1 MPSVDKPA
9 LSFEQ
14 TAETLRVALDPEQA
28 AIAIAALERALHEQQ
43 ERESAEIDFELMATL
58 VAGYD
63 YTTDQTLQRAHTDG
77 YVQQAARSYLNRKE
91 GTAPTT
97 PLDEDMRLYSA
108 FVLPYGGD
116 DYSDML
122 PLIEGAGISEDDV
135 MQLLRKYWESQGT
148 AFEAGFGFTGGNGF
162 PANLSEVVGGEALR
176 DDAYWD
182 FYKATGLVET
192 IRAGLVEA
200 GYKEKIQ
207 KILSQIRGEK

>member
-1 MPSVDKPA
+1 MPDVEKQS

-14 TAETLRVALDPEQA
+14 TAETLRIALDPKHA
-28 AIAIAALERALHEQQ
+28 AIAIAALERAVFEQQ
-43 ERESAEIDFELMATL
+43 ERESAEIDIELMATL

-63 YTTDQTLQRAHTDG
+63 YTTDPTLQRAHTDG
-77 YVQQAARSYLNRKE
+77 YVQSAARSYLKRKQ

-108 FVLPYGGD
+108 FVLPYGCD
-116 DYSDML
+116 DYAEL
-122 PLIEGAGISEDDV
+122 PLIEEAGVSEEDV
-135 MQLLRKYWESQGT
+135 MQLLRQYWDSQDV
-148 AFEAGFGFTGGNGF
+148 AFEADFGFTGENGF
-162 PANLSEVVGGEALR
+162 PANLSQVVGGEALR

-182 FYKATGLVET
+182 FYRATGLAEK

-200 GYKEKIQ
+200 GHKGKIQ